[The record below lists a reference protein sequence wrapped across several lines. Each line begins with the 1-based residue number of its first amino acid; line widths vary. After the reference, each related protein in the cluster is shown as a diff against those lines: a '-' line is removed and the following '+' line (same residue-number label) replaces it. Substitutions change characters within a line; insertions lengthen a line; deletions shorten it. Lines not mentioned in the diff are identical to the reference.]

1 MGTLDAEL
9 RLSATRLPFC
19 SFLFCWFWVF
29 HNTIYYILFW
39 ECCLAPLNYSRAEC
53 LLHPFTILTLTLTI
67 NRGCD
72 ESTTSA
78 LAQFL
83 WWSPHKVIPTKF
95 GFAYWCGLDVA
106 TSFGT
111 VFLALMHVA
120 IALVDFFFE
129 PLVSN
134 SFLDKYRQNAPCP
147 DLIVPFPMER
157 RGQSAKTH
165 LLSLLCGN

>member
-1 MGTLDAEL
+1 MPNCAWALPGCHFVVSCFVDSESSTTQSITSCSGNVASPL
-9 RLSATRLPFC
+9 LSYWR
-19 SFLFCWFWVF
+19 V
-29 HNTIYYILFW
+29 
-39 ECCLAPLNYSRAEC
+39 ECF
-53 LLHPFTILTLTLTI
+53 LHPFTILALTLTI

-72 ESTTSA
+72 KSTTSA
-78 LAQFL
+78 FAQFL
-83 WWSPHKVIPTKF
+83 WWWCHKVVPIKF
-95 GFAYWCGLDVA
+95 GFGYCCWLDVA

-134 SFLDKYRQNAPCP
+134 SFADKYRRNAPCP